1 MIYEAMEHEVNE
13 GNEGNDGELVMRVHG
28 ACSRQSPD
36 QSAKSLGGC
45 KYLQFSTLT
54 QISFWGKARNNIGI
68 LVEAFQKL
76 FPTGDKK
83 TL

>member
-1 MIYEAMEHEVNE
+1 MIYEAIEHEV
-13 GNEGNDGELVMRVHG
+13 NEGNDGELVMRVHG

-36 QSAKSLGGC
+36 QSAKSLSGC

-54 QISFWGKARNNIGI
+54 QIPLRGKERNRRGV
-68 LVEAFQKL
+68 LVVALQKL